1 MLAQMAAQ
9 AAAHEAAI
17 SEERRIHEEGAGR
30 GSIADGPDVLLHSRS
45 FGSNGSTTTSNAIP
59 ADSGSGSGN
68 SSCEQIDKL
77 SIFISSIRDLE
88 NIQT

>member
-1 MLAQMAAQ
+1 MAAQ

-45 FGSNGSTTTSNAIP
+45 LGSNGSTTTSDGVP
-59 ADSGSGSGN
+59 ADSGSGSGSGN
-68 SSCEQIDKL
+68 SSCEQLDNL
-77 SIFISSIRDLE
+77 GSFISNIRDLE
-88 NIQT
+88 IVQT